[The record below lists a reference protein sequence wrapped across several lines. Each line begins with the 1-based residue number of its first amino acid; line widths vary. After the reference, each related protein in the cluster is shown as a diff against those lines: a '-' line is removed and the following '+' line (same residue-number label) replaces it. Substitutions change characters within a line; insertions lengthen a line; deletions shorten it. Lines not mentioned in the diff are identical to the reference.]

1 MRYLSVKFTLS
12 AEDIQ
17 PMLLEAVHGAIM
29 YHAAEA
35 GFESFE
41 EEGGVLTGY
50 VQQQLYDEAQLQS
63 LLAETFPMQG
73 IEVSLTVIPVEQEDW
88 NAAWESEGFDPI
100 IIDDRCQIHD
110 TRHLPPLRDGVLD
123 IVIDAR
129 MAFGSGTHET
139 TRMMVEA
146 LLSTELS
153 GKRVLDCG
161 CGTGILSIV
170 AAKRGAAKVF
180 AYDIDEW
187 SADNT
192 RHNAVL
198 NGVDNI
204 EVAVGDVTVL
214 SSREEKYD
222 VVVANINRNILLA
235 DMPAL
240 RSVMVDSGR
249 LIISGFY
256 VTDITQLVDKAESL
270 GLTLQSTSTIG
281 DWSSLSF
288 CQTSV
293 LS

>member
-1 MRYLSVKFTLS
+1 MRYLSVRFTLS
-12 AEDIQ
+12 VEEVQ
-17 PMLLEAVHGAIM
+17 PMLLEAAHGAIM

-41 EEGGVLTGY
+41 EENGILTGY
-50 VQQQLYDEAQLQS
+50 VQQQVYDEDLLRS
-63 LLAETFPMQG
+63 LLAETFPMEG
-73 IEVSLTVIPVEQEDW
+73 IDVSLTVTPVEQEDW

-100 IIDDRCQIHD
+100 IIGDRCQIHD
-110 TRHLPPLRDGVLD
+110 TRHLPPSRDGVLD

-170 AAKRGAAKVF
+170 ASKRGAAGVF

-187 SADNT
+187 SVSNT
-192 RHNAVL
+192 RHNAEL
-198 NGVDNI
+198 NGVSNI
-204 EVAVGDVTVL
+204 EVEIGDSSVL

-222 VVVANINRNILLA
+222 VVLANINRNILLA
-235 DMPAL
+235 DMP
-240 RSVMVDSGR
+240 VMCGMMATGGR

-256 VTDITQLVDKAESL
+256 VADITPLVDEAAEQ
-270 GLTLQSTSTIG
+270 GLALQSSTTIG
-281 DWSSLSF
+281 DWASLSF
-288 CQTSV
+288 SSSSI

>member
-153 GKRVLDCG
+153 WKRVLDCG

-256 VTDITQLVDKAESL
+256 VTDITQLVDKAERL